1 MSASVVAALVK
12 FGETLGDKSVDT
24 SSKLRVLSTLNEVKL
39 TLSELSESGVGRA
52 VRKLKNEPGELG
64 KTASTLILKWKNL
77 LSEHI
82 KQESINISVP
92 NDSEKCDVNE
102 TSKSLR
108 QTSSRGKSASVI
120 IEKTINSTKRPEN
133 NLGRNVQH
141 LDEDDVVPNAQN
153 NSLLHTAATSGC
165 LPNSST
171 SDDSCS
177 YSKANHKFPNSKI
190 KSTSSKKRKSTD
202 VVDSID
208 SSSGMSFMDSLNVNA
223 NTRTHRK
230 KKCNLTSASSDD
242 SQQSV
247 DKKLDITPP
256 NIPLRPSEA
265 FSAEIISS
273 LSEPVSRPDVV
284 HRSPNFQLN
293 ETVEDDF
300 DNGDLKFKSKKV
312 LWVPKQNRSS
322 LPPNNHSNSSDNFP
336 GFFDPP
342 SLIDLC
348 VDVLARNISRID
360 HVGHVPYEL
369 LAKALRSASVDDLTR
384 IERYNPQFVG
394 LNDDLWRKYVNRDFH
409 HLSNIRRRLDETWC
423 DFYNRLSKEETKRLD
438 RIISQSARKV
448 KEEQEMRRTTLT
460 TEVITPRQ
468 MQRRGGYRQTNCRSN
483 SSNNNNALSNFKPR
497 NMSHPSPNGAN
508 VHSKINRPIAS
519 TSNTNTSN
527 SNAGVSGGGLLNKLR
542 KQFHSGHLR

>member
-92 NDSEKCDVNE
+92 KDSEKCDVNE
-102 TSKSLR
+102 TSRSHS
-108 QTSSRGKSASVI
+108 QTSSKGKSVLVVND
-120 IEKTINSTKRPEN
+120 KTISSNKSPEN
-133 NLGRNVQH
+133 NLVRSVQH
-141 LDEDDVVPNAQN
+141 VDENEVVPNTPN
-153 NSLLHTAATSGC
+153 NSLLPTATTSGY

-177 YSKANHKFPNSKI
+177 YTKVNHKSPNSKI
-190 KSTSSKKRKSTD
+190 KSTSSKKRKSAEI
-202 VVDSID
+202 VDSID
-208 SSSGMSFMDSLNVNA
+208 SSSGISFMDSLKVNA
-223 NTRTHRK
+223 NTLAHRK
-230 KKCNLTSASSDD
+230 RKCNLTSSSSDD
-242 SQQSV
+242 SQQSI
-247 DKKLDITPP
+247 DKKLNIATP

-273 LSEPVSRPDVV
+273 LSEPVNRPDVV
-284 HRSPNFQLN
+284 HRSPTLQLD

-322 LPPNNHSNSSDNFP
+322 LPPNNHSNTSDNFP

-348 VDVLARNISRID
+348 VDVLSRNISRVD
-360 HVGHVPYEL
+360 HVGHVPYGL
-369 LAKALRSASVDDLTR
+369 LEKALRSASVDDLTR

-394 LNDDLWRKYVNRDFH
+394 LSDDLWRKYVNRDFH
-409 HLSNIRRRLDETWC
+409 HLSNIRRRSDETWC

-448 KEEQEMRRTTLT
+448 KEEL
-460 TEVITPRQ
+460 EVLDQ
-468 MQRRGGYRQTNCRSN
+468 
-483 SSNNNNALSNFKPR
+483 PR
-497 NMSHPSPNGAN
+497 NMSHPSPIGTN
-508 VHSKINRPIAS
+508 VHGKISRPIAS
-519 TSNTNTSN
+519 TSNTTTSN
-527 SNAGVSGGGLLNKLR
+527 SNAGVGGGGLLSKLR

>member
-92 NDSEKCDVNE
+92 KDSEKCDVNE

-120 IEKTINSTKRPEN
+120 SEKTINSTKSPEN

-177 YSKANHKFPNSKI
+177 YSKVNHKFPDSKI

-202 VVDSID
+202 IVDSID

-242 SQQSV
+242 SQQGV
-247 DKKLDITPP
+247 DRKLDITPL

-284 HRSPNFQLN
+284 HRPPNFQLN

-322 LPPNNHSNSSDNFP
+322 LPPNNHSNSYDNFP

-348 VDVLARNISRID
+348 VDVLARNISHIN
-360 HVGHVPYEL
+360 HFGQVPYEL

-394 LNDDLWRKYVNRDFH
+394 LNDDLWRKYINRDFH
-409 HLSNIRRRLDETWC
+409 HLSNIRRRPDETWC

-438 RIISQSARKV
+438 RIISQSARKA
-448 KEEQEMRRTTLT
+448 KEELETRRTTLT

-468 MQRRGGYRQTNCRSN
+468 MQRRGGYRQTNCKS

-508 VHSKINRPIAS
+508 VHNKINRPIAS